1 MLGFLSAWVAAG
13 SHGLPLR
20 PVDRAAHRLR
30 IHAALHGGAT
40 WLELELG
47 LGGFG
52 LWLGLGLGLGLG

>member
-13 SHGLPLR
+13 SHSLPLR

-30 IHAALHGGAT
+30 IHAALRGGAT

-47 LGGFG
+47 FGGFG
-52 LWLGLGLGLGLG
+52 FGFGLG